1 MANGLIE
8 EVSVQDI
15 ADAIRT
21 KNEQT
26 TKYKP
31 AEMKQAILDL
41 VDTTDATAGES
52 DIAKGK
58 TAYVDNEK
66 ITGTVED
73 TVPTYPTT
81 KPVKTTYS
89 KNVVEIDL
97 SDYSNKIVTTY
108 KPSETDETIGK
119 DGIILRP
126 NIPLEQPHTDIVG
139 LENLTAENIKKDIS
153 IAGVTGI
160 YDVDLSEL
168 VVKADT
174 ILGKVES
181 NWRPIAEGDNL
192 SVVRF
197 PKQVTIPEDIIVSG
211 TLGYGGLE
219 DTISIKKSSS
229 SSNVNLKINSVS
241 VVKWVLTNGIYV
253 MEYVMNTP
261 ESFSDIG
268 LEEMEDGLYSND
280 QWIHK
285 DTTNNDLWS
294 ESLSYFIE
302 VPNN

>member
-211 TLGYGGLE
+211 TLGYSGLE